1 MRDNKIPT
9 IRAARHF
16 CRSREPL
23 FRRLFFRARS
33 KCRHATGSAPS
44 GKEPGKMPNEII
56 FVSSVPEL
64 GGSTPI
70 TNFPEMKL
78 LFTCIAALLT
88 LSAGN
93 ALAQADLSRLA
104 DHPRLLLPKG
114 AEKKLLKQINRDAV
128 WKEIHTATLGEAD
141 RIITLPVN
149 ERIKT
154 GMRLLAVSRENLRRI
169 FILSYAYRMTGQEK
183 YLVRA
188 EQEMLKAASFSDWN
202 PSHFLDVG
210 EMTMALGV
218 GYDWLYPA
226 LSEAS
231 RRTIREAIVEKGF
244 KPSYDTAYNWF
255 VDAEHNWNQ
264 VCNGGLAFGAIAV
277 AESEPEWAQKII
289 DRAIDKVRLPM
300 RHYAPDGAYPEGPG
314 YWGYGTLFNVLLIGG
329 LESTFGTDYGL
340 SQMPGFMQ
348 TGTYEMQMVSPLIKH
363 FNYMD
368 NSYEPESSSAPFWF
382 YSKTQDPS
390 VLCQQ
395 VSILQR
401 DTAKKYLKDR
411 VLPAMLIWGAG
422 APMEKAVAPQE
433 TFWAGRGNT
442 PVCVMRSGWGDPNAR
457 FVGVKLGSP
466 SINHGHMDVGSFV
479 FEADGVRWA
488 IDLGSEDY
496 NTTETRGVD
505 LWNMAQQSQRWD
517 VFRYNNRSH
526 NTLTF
531 NDKLQRVNGS
541 AQIIESDSATAR
553 RFVKTDLTPVYAGQV
568 DKVERTIS
576 LVDNDY
582 LLIEDEIMA
591 GKNYTR
597 MRWTLMTRATPKIL
611 SDNTVML
618 EQDGKRCLL
627 KIESETPIVWRFE
640 KTPTVNTFDSPNPD
654 VTMVVFDT
662 DLKRGETQ
670 YVRAQLTPMS
680 SLSRALEGKT
690 GCIQTSGQTPGNNE

>member
-1 MRDNKIPT
+1 
-9 IRAARHF
+9 
-16 CRSREPL
+16 
-23 FRRLFFRARS
+23 
-33 KCRHATGSAPS
+33 
-44 GKEPGKMPNEII
+44 MPNEII

-70 TNFPEMKL
+70 TNLPEMKL

-141 RIITLPVN
+141 RIITLPVS

-231 RRTIREAIVEKGF
+231 RRTIREAIVKKGF

-582 LLIEDEIMA
+582 LLIEDEITA

-670 YVRAQLTPMS
+670 YMRAQLTPMS

-690 GCIQTSGQTPGNNE
+690 GRIQTAAKRPVTTNKSDLSKKH

>member
-1 MRDNKIPT
+1 
-9 IRAARHF
+9 
-16 CRSREPL
+16 
-23 FRRLFFRARS
+23 
-33 KCRHATGSAPS
+33 
-44 GKEPGKMPNEII
+44 MPNEII

-670 YVRAQLTPMS
+670 YVRAQLTTMS

>member
-1 MRDNKIPT
+1 
-9 IRAARHF
+9 
-16 CRSREPL
+16 
-23 FRRLFFRARS
+23 
-33 KCRHATGSAPS
+33 
-44 GKEPGKMPNEII
+44 MPNEII

-582 LLIEDEIMA
+582 LLIEDEITA

>member
-1 MRDNKIPT
+1 
-9 IRAARHF
+9 
-16 CRSREPL
+16 
-23 FRRLFFRARS
+23 
-33 KCRHATGSAPS
+33 
-44 GKEPGKMPNEII
+44 MPNEII

-597 MRWTLMTRATPKIL
+597 MRL
-611 SDNTVML
+611 SL
-618 EQDGKRCLL
+618 
-627 KIESETPIVWRFE
+627 IHI
-640 KTPTVNTFDSPNPD
+640 
-654 VTMVVFDT
+654 
-662 DLKRGETQ
+662 
-670 YVRAQLTPMS
+670 
-680 SLSRALEGKT
+680 
-690 GCIQTSGQTPGNNE
+690 

>member
-1 MRDNKIPT
+1 
-9 IRAARHF
+9 
-16 CRSREPL
+16 
-23 FRRLFFRARS
+23 
-33 KCRHATGSAPS
+33 
-44 GKEPGKMPNEII
+44 
-56 FVSSVPEL
+56 
-64 GGSTPI
+64 
-70 TNFPEMKL
+70 MKL

-141 RIITLPVN
+141 RIITLPVS

-231 RRTIREAIVEKGF
+231 RRTIREAIVKKGF

-442 PVCVMRSGWGDPNAR
+442 PVCVIRSGWGDPNAR

-582 LLIEDEIMA
+582 LLIEDEITA

-670 YVRAQLTPMS
+670 YVRAQLTPIS

>member
-1 MRDNKIPT
+1 
-9 IRAARHF
+9 
-16 CRSREPL
+16 
-23 FRRLFFRARS
+23 
-33 KCRHATGSAPS
+33 
-44 GKEPGKMPNEII
+44 MPNEII

-70 TNFPEMKL
+70 TNLPEMKL

-114 AEKKLLKQINRDAV
+114 TEKKLLKQINRDAV

-541 AQIIESDSATAR
+541 AQIIESASATAR

-582 LLIEDEIMA
+582 LLIEDEITA

-627 KIESETPIVWRFE
+627 KIESETPIVRRFE

>member
-1 MRDNKIPT
+1 
-9 IRAARHF
+9 
-16 CRSREPL
+16 
-23 FRRLFFRARS
+23 
-33 KCRHATGSAPS
+33 
-44 GKEPGKMPNEII
+44 MPNEII

-70 TNFPEMKL
+70 TNLPEMKL

-141 RIITLPVN
+141 RIITLPVS

-457 FVGVKLGSP
+457 FVGVKLGLP

-517 VFRYNNRSH
+517 VFRYNNRSR

-582 LLIEDEIMA
+582 LLIEDEITA

>member
-1 MRDNKIPT
+1 
-9 IRAARHF
+9 
-16 CRSREPL
+16 
-23 FRRLFFRARS
+23 
-33 KCRHATGSAPS
+33 
-44 GKEPGKMPNEII
+44 MPNEII

-255 VDAEHNWNQ
+255 IDAEHNWNQ

>member
-1 MRDNKIPT
+1 
-9 IRAARHF
+9 
-16 CRSREPL
+16 
-23 FRRLFFRARS
+23 
-33 KCRHATGSAPS
+33 
-44 GKEPGKMPNEII
+44 MPNEII

-531 NDKLQRVNGS
+531 NDKLQRVNSS

>member
-1 MRDNKIPT
+1 
-9 IRAARHF
+9 
-16 CRSREPL
+16 
-23 FRRLFFRARS
+23 
-33 KCRHATGSAPS
+33 
-44 GKEPGKMPNEII
+44 
-56 FVSSVPEL
+56 
-64 GGSTPI
+64 
-70 TNFPEMKL
+70 MKL

-553 RFVKTDLTPVYAGQV
+553 RFVKTDLTPVYAEQV

-582 LLIEDEIMA
+582 LLIEDEITA

>member
-1 MRDNKIPT
+1 
-9 IRAARHF
+9 
-16 CRSREPL
+16 
-23 FRRLFFRARS
+23 
-33 KCRHATGSAPS
+33 
-44 GKEPGKMPNEII
+44 MPNEII

-70 TNFPEMKL
+70 TNLPEMKL

-141 RIITLPVN
+141 RIITLPVS

-231 RRTIREAIVEKGF
+231 RRTIREAIVKKGF

-582 LLIEDEIMA
+582 LLIEDEITA

-690 GCIQTSGQTPGNNE
+690 GCIQTAAKRPVTTNKSDLSKKH

>member
-1 MRDNKIPT
+1 
-9 IRAARHF
+9 
-16 CRSREPL
+16 
-23 FRRLFFRARS
+23 
-33 KCRHATGSAPS
+33 
-44 GKEPGKMPNEII
+44 MPNEII

-141 RIITLPVN
+141 RIITLPVS

-231 RRTIREAIVEKGF
+231 RRTIREAIVKKGF

-582 LLIEDEIMA
+582 LLIEDEITA

-690 GCIQTSGQTPGNNE
+690 GRIQTSGQTPGNNE

>member
-1 MRDNKIPT
+1 
-9 IRAARHF
+9 
-16 CRSREPL
+16 
-23 FRRLFFRARS
+23 
-33 KCRHATGSAPS
+33 
-44 GKEPGKMPNEII
+44 
-56 FVSSVPEL
+56 
-64 GGSTPI
+64 
-70 TNFPEMKL
+70 MKL

-141 RIITLPVN
+141 RIITLPVS

-457 FVGVKLGSP
+457 FVGVKLGLP

-582 LLIEDEIMA
+582 LLIEDEITA

>member
-1 MRDNKIPT
+1 
-9 IRAARHF
+9 
-16 CRSREPL
+16 
-23 FRRLFFRARS
+23 
-33 KCRHATGSAPS
+33 
-44 GKEPGKMPNEII
+44 MPNEII

-70 TNFPEMKL
+70 TNLPEMKL

-114 AEKKLLKQINRDAV
+114 TEKKLLKQINRDAV

-582 LLIEDEIMA
+582 LLIEDEITA

-690 GCIQTSGQTPGNNE
+690 GCIQTPGNNE

>member
-1 MRDNKIPT
+1 
-9 IRAARHF
+9 
-16 CRSREPL
+16 
-23 FRRLFFRARS
+23 
-33 KCRHATGSAPS
+33 
-44 GKEPGKMPNEII
+44 MPNEII

-70 TNFPEMKL
+70 TNLPEMKL

-93 ALAQADLSRLA
+93 ALAQADPSRLA

-582 LLIEDEIMA
+582 LLIEDEITA

-662 DLKRGETQ
+662 DLKRGET
-670 YVRAQLTPMS
+670 
-680 SLSRALEGKT
+680 
-690 GCIQTSGQTPGNNE
+690 

>member
-1 MRDNKIPT
+1 
-9 IRAARHF
+9 
-16 CRSREPL
+16 
-23 FRRLFFRARS
+23 
-33 KCRHATGSAPS
+33 
-44 GKEPGKMPNEII
+44 
-56 FVSSVPEL
+56 
-64 GGSTPI
+64 
-70 TNFPEMKL
+70 MKL

-141 RIITLPVN
+141 RIITLPVS

-231 RRTIREAIVEKGF
+231 RRTIREAIVKKGF

-457 FVGVKLGSP
+457 FVGVKLGLP

-582 LLIEDEIMA
+582 LLIEDEITA

-690 GCIQTSGQTPGNNE
+690 GRIQTSGQTPGNNE

>member
-1 MRDNKIPT
+1 
-9 IRAARHF
+9 
-16 CRSREPL
+16 
-23 FRRLFFRARS
+23 
-33 KCRHATGSAPS
+33 
-44 GKEPGKMPNEII
+44 MPNEII

-70 TNFPEMKL
+70 TNLPEMKL

-231 RRTIREAIVEKGF
+231 RRTIREAIVKKGF

-582 LLIEDEIMA
+582 LLIEDEITA

>member
-1 MRDNKIPT
+1 
-9 IRAARHF
+9 
-16 CRSREPL
+16 
-23 FRRLFFRARS
+23 
-33 KCRHATGSAPS
+33 
-44 GKEPGKMPNEII
+44 MPNEII

-70 TNFPEMKL
+70 TNLPEMKL

-114 AEKKLLKQINRDAV
+114 TEKKLLKQINRDAV

-457 FVGVKLGSP
+457 FVGVKLGLP

-582 LLIEDEIMA
+582 LLIEDEITA

>member
-1 MRDNKIPT
+1 
-9 IRAARHF
+9 
-16 CRSREPL
+16 
-23 FRRLFFRARS
+23 
-33 KCRHATGSAPS
+33 
-44 GKEPGKMPNEII
+44 MPNEII

-70 TNFPEMKL
+70 TNLPEMKL

-114 AEKKLLKQINRDAV
+114 TEKKLLKQINRDAV

-531 NDKLQRVNGS
+531 NDKLQRINGS

-582 LLIEDEIMA
+582 LLIEDEITA

-690 GCIQTSGQTPGNNE
+690 GRIQTSGQTPGNNE

>member
-1 MRDNKIPT
+1 
-9 IRAARHF
+9 
-16 CRSREPL
+16 
-23 FRRLFFRARS
+23 
-33 KCRHATGSAPS
+33 
-44 GKEPGKMPNEII
+44 MPNEII

-70 TNFPEMKL
+70 TNLPEMKL

-231 RRTIREAIVEKGF
+231 RRTIREAIVKKGF

-582 LLIEDEIMA
+582 LLIEDEITA

-690 GCIQTSGQTPGNNE
+690 GRIQTSGQTPGNNE

>member
-1 MRDNKIPT
+1 
-9 IRAARHF
+9 
-16 CRSREPL
+16 
-23 FRRLFFRARS
+23 
-33 KCRHATGSAPS
+33 
-44 GKEPGKMPNEII
+44 
-56 FVSSVPEL
+56 
-64 GGSTPI
+64 
-70 TNFPEMKL
+70 MKL

-582 LLIEDEIMA
+582 LLIEDEITA

>member
-1 MRDNKIPT
+1 
-9 IRAARHF
+9 
-16 CRSREPL
+16 
-23 FRRLFFRARS
+23 
-33 KCRHATGSAPS
+33 
-44 GKEPGKMPNEII
+44 
-56 FVSSVPEL
+56 
-64 GGSTPI
+64 
-70 TNFPEMKL
+70 MKL

-277 AESEPEWAQKII
+277 AESEPDWAQKII

-582 LLIEDEIMA
+582 LLIEDEITA

-690 GCIQTSGQTPGNNE
+690 GRIQTSGQTPGNNE

>member
-1 MRDNKIPT
+1 
-9 IRAARHF
+9 
-16 CRSREPL
+16 
-23 FRRLFFRARS
+23 
-33 KCRHATGSAPS
+33 
-44 GKEPGKMPNEII
+44 MPNEII

-70 TNFPEMKL
+70 TNLPEMKL

-114 AEKKLLKQINRDAV
+114 TEKKLLKQINRDAV

-442 PVCVMRSGWGDPNAR
+442 PVCVIRSGWGDPNAR

-582 LLIEDEIMA
+582 LLIEDEITA

>member
-1 MRDNKIPT
+1 
-9 IRAARHF
+9 
-16 CRSREPL
+16 
-23 FRRLFFRARS
+23 
-33 KCRHATGSAPS
+33 
-44 GKEPGKMPNEII
+44 MPNEII

-88 LSAGN
+88 LSAGT

>member
-1 MRDNKIPT
+1 
-9 IRAARHF
+9 
-16 CRSREPL
+16 
-23 FRRLFFRARS
+23 
-33 KCRHATGSAPS
+33 
-44 GKEPGKMPNEII
+44 MPNEII

-70 TNFPEMKL
+70 TNLPEMKL

-93 ALAQADLSRLA
+93 ALAQGDLSRLA

-141 RIITLPVN
+141 RIITLPVS

-231 RRTIREAIVEKGF
+231 RRTIREAIVKKGF

-442 PVCVMRSGWGDPNAR
+442 PVCVIRSGWGDPNAR

-582 LLIEDEIMA
+582 LLIEDEITA

>member
-1 MRDNKIPT
+1 
-9 IRAARHF
+9 
-16 CRSREPL
+16 
-23 FRRLFFRARS
+23 
-33 KCRHATGSAPS
+33 
-44 GKEPGKMPNEII
+44 MPNEII

-114 AEKKLLKQINRDAV
+114 AEKKLLKQINRDEV

-582 LLIEDEIMA
+582 LLIEDEITA

-627 KIESETPIVWRFE
+627 KIKSETPIVWRFE

>member
-1 MRDNKIPT
+1 
-9 IRAARHF
+9 
-16 CRSREPL
+16 
-23 FRRLFFRARS
+23 
-33 KCRHATGSAPS
+33 
-44 GKEPGKMPNEII
+44 MPNEII

-70 TNFPEMKL
+70 TNLPEMKL

-141 RIITLPVN
+141 RIITLPVS

-531 NDKLQRVNGS
+531 NYKLQRVNGS
-541 AQIIESDSATAR
+541 AQIIASDSATAR

-582 LLIEDEIMA
+582 LLIEDEITA

-640 KTPTVNTFDSPNPD
+640 KTPTVNTFDSPNPA

-690 GCIQTSGQTPGNNE
+690 GRIQTSGQTPGNNE

>member
-1 MRDNKIPT
+1 
-9 IRAARHF
+9 
-16 CRSREPL
+16 
-23 FRRLFFRARS
+23 
-33 KCRHATGSAPS
+33 
-44 GKEPGKMPNEII
+44 MPNEII

-70 TNFPEMKL
+70 TNLPEMKL

-368 NSYEPESSSAPFWF
+368 NSYKPESSSAPFWF

-541 AQIIESDSATAR
+541 AQIIESGSATAR

>member
-1 MRDNKIPT
+1 
-9 IRAARHF
+9 
-16 CRSREPL
+16 
-23 FRRLFFRARS
+23 
-33 KCRHATGSAPS
+33 
-44 GKEPGKMPNEII
+44 MPNEII

-422 APMEKAVAPQE
+422 APMEKTVAPQE

>member
-1 MRDNKIPT
+1 
-9 IRAARHF
+9 
-16 CRSREPL
+16 
-23 FRRLFFRARS
+23 
-33 KCRHATGSAPS
+33 
-44 GKEPGKMPNEII
+44 MPNEII

-70 TNFPEMKL
+70 TNLPEMKL

-348 TGTYEMQMVSPLIKH
+348 TATYEMQMVSPLIKH

-582 LLIEDEIMA
+582 LLIEDEITA

>member
-1 MRDNKIPT
+1 
-9 IRAARHF
+9 
-16 CRSREPL
+16 
-23 FRRLFFRARS
+23 
-33 KCRHATGSAPS
+33 
-44 GKEPGKMPNEII
+44 MPNEII

-70 TNFPEMKL
+70 TNLPEMKL

-141 RIITLPVN
+141 RIITLPVS

-231 RRTIREAIVEKGF
+231 RRTIREAIVKKGF

-457 FVGVKLGSP
+457 IVGVKLGSP

-582 LLIEDEIMA
+582 LLIEDEITA

-597 MRWTLMTRATPKIL
+597 MRWTLMTRTTPKIL

>member
-1 MRDNKIPT
+1 
-9 IRAARHF
+9 
-16 CRSREPL
+16 
-23 FRRLFFRARS
+23 
-33 KCRHATGSAPS
+33 
-44 GKEPGKMPNEII
+44 MPNEII

-70 TNFPEMKL
+70 TNLPEMKL

-582 LLIEDEIMA
+582 LLIEDEITA

-662 DLKRGETQ
+662 DLKRGEIQ

-690 GCIQTSGQTPGNNE
+690 GRIQTSGQTPGNNE

>member
-1 MRDNKIPT
+1 
-9 IRAARHF
+9 
-16 CRSREPL
+16 
-23 FRRLFFRARS
+23 
-33 KCRHATGSAPS
+33 
-44 GKEPGKMPNEII
+44 MPNEII

-93 ALAQADLSRLA
+93 ALAQADLSWLA

-114 AEKKLLKQINRDAV
+114 AEKKLLKQINRDEV

-202 PSHFLDVG
+202 PCHFLDVG

>member
-1 MRDNKIPT
+1 
-9 IRAARHF
+9 
-16 CRSREPL
+16 
-23 FRRLFFRARS
+23 
-33 KCRHATGSAPS
+33 
-44 GKEPGKMPNEII
+44 MPNEII

-141 RIITLPVN
+141 RIITLPVS

-231 RRTIREAIVEKGF
+231 RRTIREAIVKKGF

-442 PVCVMRSGWGDPNAR
+442 PVCVIRSGWGDPNAR

-582 LLIEDEIMA
+582 LLIEDEITA

>member
-1 MRDNKIPT
+1 
-9 IRAARHF
+9 
-16 CRSREPL
+16 
-23 FRRLFFRARS
+23 
-33 KCRHATGSAPS
+33 
-44 GKEPGKMPNEII
+44 MPNEII

-70 TNFPEMKL
+70 TNLPEMKL

-114 AEKKLLKQINRDAV
+114 TEKKLLKQINRDAV

-231 RRTIREAIVEKGF
+231 RRTIHEAIVEKGF

-329 LESTFGTDYGL
+329 LESTFGTDSGL

-541 AQIIESDSATAR
+541 AQIIESDSATAL

-582 LLIEDEIMA
+582 LLIEDEITA

-690 GCIQTSGQTPGNNE
+690 GRIQTSGQTPGNNE

>member
-1 MRDNKIPT
+1 
-9 IRAARHF
+9 
-16 CRSREPL
+16 
-23 FRRLFFRARS
+23 
-33 KCRHATGSAPS
+33 
-44 GKEPGKMPNEII
+44 MPNEII

-314 YWGYGTLFNVLLIGG
+314 YWGYGTLFTVLLIGG

-680 SLSRALEGKT
+680 SLSRVLEGKT

>member
-1 MRDNKIPT
+1 
-9 IRAARHF
+9 
-16 CRSREPL
+16 
-23 FRRLFFRARS
+23 
-33 KCRHATGSAPS
+33 
-44 GKEPGKMPNEII
+44 
-56 FVSSVPEL
+56 
-64 GGSTPI
+64 
-70 TNFPEMKL
+70 MKL

-104 DHPRLLLPKG
+104 DHPRLLPKG

-141 RIITLPVN
+141 RIITLPVS

-231 RRTIREAIVEKGF
+231 RRIIREAIVKKGF

-582 LLIEDEIMA
+582 LLIEDEITA

>member
-1 MRDNKIPT
+1 
-9 IRAARHF
+9 
-16 CRSREPL
+16 
-23 FRRLFFRARS
+23 
-33 KCRHATGSAPS
+33 
-44 GKEPGKMPNEII
+44 MPNEII

-277 AESEPEWAQKII
+277 AESEPDWAQKII

-457 FVGVKLGSP
+457 FVGVKLGLP

-541 AQIIESDSATAR
+541 AQIIESASATAR

-582 LLIEDEIMA
+582 LLIEDEITA

>member
-1 MRDNKIPT
+1 
-9 IRAARHF
+9 
-16 CRSREPL
+16 
-23 FRRLFFRARS
+23 
-33 KCRHATGSAPS
+33 
-44 GKEPGKMPNEII
+44 
-56 FVSSVPEL
+56 
-64 GGSTPI
+64 
-70 TNFPEMKL
+70 MKL

-114 AEKKLLKQINRDAV
+114 TEKKLLKQINRDAV

-553 RFVKTDLTPVYAGQV
+553 RFIKTDLTPVYAGQV

-582 LLIEDEIMA
+582 LLIEDEITA